1 MSEDAGISGSDARL
15 APDRAEWTDPAEL
28 QAVAAAEAGVS
39 AEVEADLEALHERRT
54 LTLRVDALHFVAQ
67 TIRAVEL
74 VSADG
79 SALPPFT
86 AGAHIDLKLPGDLS
100 RSYSLTNGPETQ
112 DRYCIAVN
120 RDAASRGGSAYVVE
134 QMQVGDVLSVTSPH
148 NTFPLV
154 EDAELSAFFAGGIG
168 ITPMLAM
175 VRRLEALGR
184 PWKLFYAVR
193 NRQSAAFLD
202 ELAALEAI
210 SPGRVHL
217 HFDDEAG
224 KVMPLLKLAMTIPK
238 AAHVY
243 CCGPGRMIETFQA
256 SAGWRAEEH
265 VHIEHFVGAT
275 ARPSTAFDVELKR
288 RGQTFHVPVGE
299 SILDVLLNNGI
310 HVSHSCKEGV
320 CGSCETRVLDGVPEH
335 FDNVLSRRER
345 DSNEVMMLCCSG
357 CRSGKLVLD
366 L

>member
-1 MSEDAGISGSDARL
+1 MSEDAGIVGSDAVL
-15 APDRAEWTDPAEL
+15 APDRSEWAG
-28 QAVAAAEAGVS
+28 AAEA
-39 AEVEADLEALHERRT
+39 ETEATLEALHERRT
-54 LTLRVDALHFVAQ
+54 LTLRVAAARYVAE
-67 TIRAVEL
+67 TIRAIEL

-79 SALPPFT
+79 SPLPGFT

-100 RSYSLTNGPETQ
+100 RSYSLTNGPETR

-134 QMQVGDVLSVTSPH
+134 QLQVGDTLTVTSPH

-168 ITPMLAM
+168 ITPILAM
-175 VRRLEALGR
+175 IRRLEALGR
-184 PWKLFYAVR
+184 PWKLYYAAR

-202 ELAALEAI
+202 ELAALDAI

-256 SAGWRAEEH
+256 SAGWRPEEH
-265 VHIEHFVGAT
+265 VHIEHFVGAKG
-275 ARPSTAFDVELKR
+275 RPTMPFDVELKR
-288 RGQTFHVPVGE
+288 QGRSFHVPVGA
-299 SILDVLLNNGI
+299 SILDTLLANG
-310 HVSHSCKEGV
+310 VYVAHSCKEGV
-320 CGSCETRVLDGVPEH
+320 CGSCETRVLEGVPEH

-345 DSNEVMMLCCSG
+345 ESNEVMMVCCSG
-357 CRSGKLVLD
+357 CSSGKLVLD

>member
-1 MSEDAGISGSDARL
+1 MSEDAGIVGSDAVL
-15 APDRAEWTDPAEL
+15 APDRAEWAGAATAET
-28 QAVAAAEAGVS
+28 EATL
-39 AEVEADLEALHERRT
+39 DALHERRT
-54 LTLRVDALHFVAQ
+54 LVLRVAAAAHIAE
-67 TIRAVEL
+67 TIRAIEL
-74 VSADG
+74 VSVDG
-79 SALPPFT
+79 SPLPRFA

-100 RSYSLTNGPETQ
+100 RSYSLTNGPETR

-134 QMQVGDVLSVTSPH
+134 QLKVGDVLTATSPH

-168 ITPMLAM
+168 ITPILAM
-175 VRRLEALGR
+175 IRRLEALGR
-184 PWKLFYAVR
+184 PWTLYYAAR
-193 NRQSAAFLD
+193 NRQSAAFLP
-202 ELAALEAI
+202 ELAALDAV
-210 SPGRVHL
+210 SPGRVQL

-256 SAGWRAEEH
+256 SAGWRPEEH
-265 VHIEHFVGAT
+265 VHIEHFVGAKG
-275 ARPSTAFDVELKR
+275 RPTLAFDIELRR
-288 RGQTFHVPVGE
+288 RGVSFHVPVGE
-299 SILDVLLNNGI
+299 TILDVLLRHG
-310 HVSHSCKEGV
+310 VPVGHSCREGV
-320 CGSCETRVLDGVPEH
+320 CGSCETRVLEGVPEH

-345 DSNEVMMLCCSG
+345 ESNEVMMVCCSG
-357 CRSGKLVLD
+357 CASGKLVLD